1 MKHIIITIIFFKYY
15 NCTKKVRQKEGARAV
30 CFKQDYHLNK
40 REKNKQEKQKQTTTI
55 QRKYGINI
63 LCHHANP
70 AAAKSTFFPEM
81 FTLFSILKPHIIS
94 TVFLCRLILILDS

>member
-15 NCTKKVRQKEGARAV
+15 NCIKKVRQKEEARAV

-40 REKNKQEKQKQTTTI
+40 REKQTRKTKTTI

-63 LCHHANP
+63 LCHRANP
-70 AAAKSTFFPEM
+70 AAAKSTFF
-81 FTLFSILKPHIIS
+81 LKCSPCS
-94 TVFLCRLILILDS
+94 LY